1 MAQAHTASVALGEL
15 AASYRVADPRNRR
28 WAWDC
33 CAVCFLLLAL
43 SFHANFKRN
52 SSILPCFC
60 FKAQDDSLAA
70 VFFFEDSFNSAGRCH
85 GLGVATLG
93 VQIMGSGFVSLL
105 LFWGGGGQ
113 AAEMIHK
120 SESVK
125 PKCCNWD
132 FGEGGLRSLETIPV
146 QLIFRRPSVGT
157 PLEGAMASTTWGSR
171 N

>member
-105 LFWGGGGQ
+105 LFWGG
-113 AAEMIHK
+113 
-120 SESVK
+120 
-125 PKCCNWD
+125 W
-132 FGEGGLRSLETIPV
+132 
-146 QLIFRRPSVGT
+146 
-157 PLEGAMASTTWGSR
+157 GAGCGDDSQERICKT
-171 N
+171 